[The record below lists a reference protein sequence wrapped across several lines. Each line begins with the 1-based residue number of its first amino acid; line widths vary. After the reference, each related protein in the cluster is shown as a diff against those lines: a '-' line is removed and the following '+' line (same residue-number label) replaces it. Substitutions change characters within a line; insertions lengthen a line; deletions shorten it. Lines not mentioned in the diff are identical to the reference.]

1 MWSIIVLYML
11 ILKGG
16 NMIKKWVCISFLVLF
31 ISGCGSNYVT
41 SEKRTK
47 KSTDSSVSISLTS
60 EQSTD
65 NSIASLDS
73 TESSSTESE
82 EPLSKEELER
92 QAEISVLQDKV
103 CQYLDDEGIVEIGDT
118 DLFSFQELKDK
129 FNELQCDDGD
139 LYKTMVDIEEQMKF
153 YSGVYTD
160 VSMVSLELLP
170 TDWSDEPIFP
180 ENYYLYESQAKML
193 DANHG
198 GTTHFSEL
206 LAWALDLYRQY
217 PGIQSYLNELEY
229 YLSSEFV
236 DTVSEEKLLE
246 TVQEID
252 ELPSTG
258 SNGYIFKSRI
268 EELKEK
274 YYRVIANKKM
284 DISEDEAIQ
293 KVLVWIKEN
302 DPEFQAL
309 LDRKVVHTVD
319 EIDWLSDDIF
329 IYVNPPA
336 ENGSYPMTVNFYSR
350 RDIKNFVYL
359 PDGSIML
366 QPDYYNSY
374 ISE

>member
-1 MWSIIVLYML
+1 
-11 ILKGG
+11 
-16 NMIKKWVCISFLVLF
+16 
-31 ISGCGSNYVT
+31 
-41 SEKRTK
+41 
-47 KSTDSSVSISLTS
+47 
-60 EQSTD
+60 
-65 NSIASLDS
+65 
-73 TESSSTESE
+73 
-82 EPLSKEELER
+82 
-92 QAEISVLQDKV
+92 
-103 CQYLDDEGIVEIGDT
+103 
-118 DLFSFQELKDK
+118 
-129 FNELQCDDGD
+129 
-139 LYKTMVDIEEQMKF
+139 MVDIEEQMKF

>member
-1 MWSIIVLYML
+1 
-11 ILKGG
+11 
-16 NMIKKWVCISFLVLF
+16 MIKKWVCISFLVLF